1 MQNSYGTPSL
11 GRPISERNYGI
22 DVARLVSMFLV
33 VLLHNLGHGGILDW
47 TFDSKRDI
55 AYAVIENYSIIA
67 VNVFALISGYLS
79 GGKRVKI
86 RHVLSLWGAAVFWS
100 FTTTIIGLAR
110 GDFGPEAV
118 VESLFPVLTHEYWY
132 LNSFLIL
139 QLFSPLLSSAL
150 KTLEQRRVFASAFAL
165 LFCVSFLS
173 PKNGLGVNNGYS
185 ALWLI
190 TLWLVGAS
198 IKMLEQQMRELIGTN
213 RLVLAAIFLPL
224 ITTALQYHS
233 AVAGNDDP
241 TRWVNYTNPL
251 VTAYSLVVF
260 LLALRLNVRRPSIQ
274 NLLKT
279 LSPLAFG
286 VYLIDQS
293 NWFFDVWLTD
303 RFKGI
308 LEASLTR
315 GIPLIL
321 IISILMYATF
331 LFLEYMRQQL
341 ARHIKA
347 S

>member
-1 MQNSYGTPSL
+1 
-11 GRPISERNYGI
+11 
-22 DVARLVSMFLV
+22 MFLV

-47 TFDSKRDI
+47 TFDSKRDV

-86 RHVLSLWGAAVFWS
+86 RYVVSLWGAAIFWS
-100 FTTTIIGLAR
+100 LATAIIGFVR
-110 GDFGPEAV
+110 GDFGPGAV
-118 VESLFPVLTHEYWY
+118 AESLFPVLTHEYWY

-150 KTLEQRRVFASAFAL
+150 KTLEKRHFCVLAFGL

-173 PKNGLGVNNGYS
+173 PKNGLGVNNRYS

-198 IKMLEQQMRELIGTN
+198 IKMIERQLRKLIDTN
-213 RLVLAAIFLPL
+213 RLVVAAIFLPL

-260 LLALRLNVRRPSIQ
+260 LLALRLNIKRPSIR

-293 NWFFDVWLTD
+293 NWFFDIWLTD
-303 RFKGI
+303 RFRGV
-308 LEASLTR
+308 LEAPLVR

-321 IISILMYATF
+321 MVSILMYATF
-331 LFLEYMRQQL
+331 LLLEYLRQQL
-341 ARHIKA
+341 ARHIRA
-347 S
+347 N